1 MSDTPSPTPAPE
13 APKPRLSLT
22 PKAPAPAAPTP
33 APAVEAPSAAP
44 EVAATTPPP
53 LQASSGATPAA
64 LLANKTGVA
73 RPSLKLSGTPHPSV
87 ANPTDAK
94 FETPAADTSSEGPPI
109 AVVALSGLAAV
120 AALTFAALL
129 FLKNQ

>member
-1 MSDTPSPTPAPE
+1 MSDTPSPTPPPE

-22 PKAPAPAAPTP
+22 PKTPAAAAPAPAP
-33 APAVEAPSAAP
+33 APEAPVAAP
-44 EVAATTPPP
+44 EAAATPPP
-53 LQASSGATPAA
+53 LQASSGATPAS
-64 LLANKTGVA
+64 LLAANKSGVA

-94 FETPAADTSSEGPPI
+94 FETAVADTSSDTPPI
-109 AVVALSGLAAV
+109 AIVALSGLAAV

>member
-22 PKAPAPAAPTP
+22 PKAPVAAPAPSPAPEPAIEPTAPPAAP
-33 APAVEAPSAAP
+33 A
-44 EVAATTPPP
+44 
-53 LQASSGATPAA
+53 LQASSSATPAG
-64 LLANKTGVA
+64 LLATAKPGVT

-94 FETPAADTSSEGPPI
+94 LDPPVAASDNDAPPM
-109 AVVALSGLAAV
+109 AVVALSGIAAA

>member
-1 MSDTPSPTPAPE
+1 MTTGRMAMIRITELKLAHD
-13 APKPRLSLT
+13 
-22 PKAPAPAAPTP
+22 AAFEPP
-33 APAVEAPSAAP
+33 DAA
-44 EVAATTPPP
+44 TPPP
-53 LQASSGATPAA
+53 LQTSSGATPAS
-64 LLANKTGVA
+64 LLAANKSGVA

-94 FETPAADTSSEGPPI
+94 FETAVADTSSDTPPI
-109 AVVALSGLAAV
+109 AIVALSGLAAV